1 MRNPLD
7 KSFFDGV
14 DDAFEMRL
22 IDTPI
27 GAGLMGLEQVQALAK
42 AKMQMDPTRQI
53 ITQTG

>member
-42 AKMQMDPTRQI
+42 ALVGYREGELNSLD
-53 ITQTG
+53 G